1 MAIKIGDYVITTKKH
16 SCLAR
21 TFAKGT
27 RVKVTGCDDMRGFTI
42 ENSKGEKIAE
52 IGWEI

>member
-1 MAIKIGDYVITTKKH
+1 MATKIGEWVVTTKKH

-27 RVKVTGCDDMRGFTI
+27 RVKVVNSDDMRGYTI
-42 ENSKGEKIAE
+42 EDESGNRMYE
-52 IGWEI
+52 IGWII